1 MVLRRRTMS
10 TTRTPHAAISQA
22 FDRESEGYVER
33 WDGSPIVQIWR
44 GRVLASL
51 LGTLSVPADVL
62 DLGCGIGS
70 DAVALAAAGHRV
82 TAIDASPA
90 MVERARARGVA
101 AEVLSLD
108 AAGARFG
115 ACFDAVISDFGVLN
129 CLPSLAPLSRTLSSV
144 LRPGG
149 VAALVWM
156 SRHCPVDSVACLA
169 RGRAPRRGRPEAS
182 VRGVKVPLQWWA
194 AGDVEE
200 ALGREFQ
207 VMRQEAIGLL
217 DPPPDVGGRPR
228 LRTRLEPYLARL
240 PGLRDLGDHTLL
252 LARRCP

>member
-1 MVLRRRTMS
+1 M
-10 TTRTPHAAISQA
+10 
-22 FDRESEGYVER
+22 
-33 WDGSPIVQIWR
+33 QIWR

-62 DLGCGIGS
+62 DLGCGIGT

-101 AEVLSLD
+101 AEVLSLEE
-108 AAGARFG
+108 AGARFG
-115 ACFDAVISDFGVLN
+115 ASFDAVVSDFGVLN
-129 CLPSLAPLSRTLSSV
+129 CLSSLAPVARTLSAV

-156 SRHCPVDSVACLA
+156 SRHCPVDSLACLA
-169 RGRAPRRGRPEAS
+169 RGRAPRRGRAEAT
-182 VRGVKVPLQWWA
+182 VQGVKVPLQWWTA
-194 AGDVEE
+194 AAVAA
-200 ALGREFQ
+200 ALGPDFQ
-207 VMRQEAIGLL
+207 VVRREAIGLL

-228 LRTRLEPYLARL
+228 RRTRVEPHLARL

-252 LARRCP
+252 LARRRA